1 MTQPQEKTLDPAIS
15 QFVENLASLDA
26 GDRARLKRNAGNRLN
41 ESSRAAALFYN
52 KVLPYGVP
60 PWAEDWYFLV
70 ATFYPLEKETSG
82 APPPNFGLSLR
93 QVRNSENEAGLDRRV
108 ERLLDAD
115 EQQLP
120 FHLRQPIHFLTSNR
134 GRVDWGQLLNDL
146 LRWSHP
152 ERYIQRK
159 WARAY
164 FAKQSND

>member
-1 MTQPQEKTLDPAIS
+1 MTQPQEKALDPAIS
-15 QFVENLASLDA
+15 QFVENLARLEP

-41 ESSRAAALFYN
+41 EANRAAGLFYN

-60 PWAEDWYFLV
+60 HWAEDWYFLA
-70 ATFYPLEKETSG
+70 ATLYPLEKETSG

-93 QVRNSENEAGLDRRV
+93 RVRNEKNGAGLDRRV

-120 FHLRQPIHFLTSNR
+120 FHLRQAVHFLASNR
-134 GRVDWGQLLNDL
+134 GRVDWGRLLEDL

-152 ERYIQRK
+152 DRYIQRK
-159 WARAY
+159 WARTY
-164 FAKQSND
+164 FAKEADK